1 MTSLTT
7 LALVAAMAVG
17 QNDPPSDHLK
27 ILQPLIGQWVYVG
40 PTQSDSP
47 SLGPKGT
54 EIAIVVTYT
63 WAINRNALQIQL
75 VAKVA
80 HKKSLQFVELVGWDP
95 QQQKL
100 VSQCFGSGGTVETSV
115 WSVGGKT
122 IIGDARG
129 VTDEGK
135 EVTLKYLHTVD
146 GDTMTLRYADMIV
159 DGVKQ
164 PDEEYTYR
172 RVR

>member
-1 MTSLTT
+1 MTNLGT
-7 LALVAAMAVG
+7 LALLAAITVG
-17 QNDPPSDHLK
+17 QADSPSEHLK

-40 PTQSDSP
+40 STQSDSP

-54 EIAIVVTYT
+54 EIGIVVTYT
-63 WAINRNALQIQL
+63 WAINKNALQIQL
-75 VAKVA
+75 VAKA
-80 HKKSLQFVELVGWDP
+80 THKESAQFVELVGWDP
-95 QQQKL
+95 QQKKL
-100 VSQCFGSGGTVETSV
+100 VSQCFGSGGTVEHSV
-115 WSVGGKT
+115 WSVDGKT

-129 VTDEGK
+129 VTDDGK
-135 EVTLKYLHTVD
+135 EVTMKYLHTFD

-159 DGVKQ
+159 GGEKQ